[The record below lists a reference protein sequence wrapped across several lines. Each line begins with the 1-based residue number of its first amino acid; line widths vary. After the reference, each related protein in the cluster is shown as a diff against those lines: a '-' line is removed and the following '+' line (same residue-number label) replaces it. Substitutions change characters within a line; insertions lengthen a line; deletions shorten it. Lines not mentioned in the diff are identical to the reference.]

1 MKKKTTKKV
10 VKKAAPQ
17 KAAPAPKKKAVKRG
31 ASAPAPR
38 SSSSVGIIPLGEKVL
53 VRMLTEAEM
62 GTTSPSGIIIPDTA
76 AKEKND
82 RGIVVAVGPGRVGD
96 DNELIPIGVSI
107 GEKVLFQWGDKVEF
121 GGVEYFLV
129 SENNILAIIK

>member
-1 MKKKTTKKV
+1 MKKKTTKKI
-10 VKKAAPQ
+10 VKKAAPR
-17 KAAPAPKKKAVKRG
+17 KAAPAPKKKAVTR
-31 ASAPAPR
+31 SAPAARP
-38 SSSSVGIIPLGEKVL
+38 SSSVGITPLGEKVL
-53 VRMLTEAEM
+53 VRMLTEEEM

-96 DNELIPIGVSI
+96 DHKLVPIGVSI

-121 GGVEYFLV
+121 GGKEYFLV

>member
-1 MKKKTTKKV
+1 MKKKTTKKI
-10 VKKAAPQ
+10 VKKAAPR
-17 KAAPAPKKKAVKRG
+17 KAAPAPKKKAVTRP
-31 ASAPAPR
+31 APAARP
-38 SSSSVGIIPLGEKVL
+38 SSSVGITPLGEKVL
-53 VRMLTEAEM
+53 VRMLTEEEM

-96 DNELIPIGVSI
+96 DHKLVPIGVSI

-121 GGVEYFLV
+121 GGKEYFLV